1 MADDPHNRAK
11 QIQKKNT
18 ADDDDEED
26 PVDKMMEMIGCGEQ
40 HYQVQLCMMENKDW
54 RKCQEQVLA
63 FKVCVEDSKKK
74 DKKE

>member
-1 MADDPHNRAK
+1 
-11 QIQKKNT
+11 
-18 ADDDDEED
+18 
-26 PVDKMMEMIGCGEQ
+26 
-40 HYQVQLCMMENKDW
+40 MMENKDW